1 MSACMLYMFCVLV
14 AKRDEL
20 NIIRLQCIIYN
31 SYINSLFLGIDVDTN
46 WLNWRIRYTI
56 VKTQED
62 NLIMNMNGK
71 MWALVLA
78 LAYIIKSFDMM
89 VVVVV
94 VALSLYY
101 VYLQQHMF
109 ITMLCCLMATSKNTY
124 IHKLNI
130 RILVSQ

>member
-1 MSACMLYMFCVLV
+1 M
-14 AKRDEL
+14 
-20 NIIRLQCIIYN
+20 
-31 SYINSLFLGIDVDTN
+31 YINSLFLGIDVDTN

-62 NLIMNMNGK
+62 NLIINMNGK